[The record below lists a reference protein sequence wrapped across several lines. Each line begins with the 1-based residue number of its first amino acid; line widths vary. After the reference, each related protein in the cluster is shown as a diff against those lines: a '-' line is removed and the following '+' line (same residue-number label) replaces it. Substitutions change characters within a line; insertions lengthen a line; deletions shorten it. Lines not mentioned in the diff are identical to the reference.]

1 MQNKQPAESSS
12 SSAQPEG
19 MGASQHGESG
29 VTAGNAVRR
38 STAFPKIGELLRRF
52 SVFIILLAI
61 CAVFAASSGDFL
73 TPSNLL
79 NVALQTSII
88 AIVAIGMTFTILTAG
103 IDLSVGSLMALS
115 GALAAGLA
123 VRQEWGTYPGIA
135 AALLAGLALGAVN
148 GLLVIKGGMPPFV
161 ATLAMMAVAR
171 GLTLFY
177 TQGRPIA
184 GLEENF
190 IFWGT
195 GRLLGIPVPVIL
207 LVVLTLIAHV
217 VLRYTRFGLY
227 VYATGGNEETTRLA
241 GIPPNRIKL
250 SVYVIS
256 GFTAALGG
264 ILLTARLWSAQ
275 PNAAVGWE
283 LDAIAAPVLGGVS
296 LFGGVG
302 GIGGTLV
309 GAFIIGVLSNGLNL
323 MGIPSYYQQVIKGV
337 VFILAVMLDLA
348 TKRRR

>member
-1 MQNKQPAESSS
+1 MSD
-12 SSAQPEG
+12 
-19 MGASQHGESG
+19 SQLSRLGE
-29 VTAGNAVRR
+29 
-38 STAFPKIGELLRRF
+38 ILRRF
-52 SVFIILLAI
+52 SVLIILLII
-61 CAVFAASSGDFL
+61 CVVFAVGSRDFL
-73 TPSNLL
+73 TTSNLL

-88 AIVAIGMTFTILTAG
+88 AIIAIGMTFTILTAG
-103 IDLSVGSLMALS
+103 IDLSVGSLMALG

-123 VRQEWGTYPGIA
+123 VQQGLGAYGGIA
-135 AALLAGLALGAVN
+135 GALLAGLMLGGVN
-148 GLLVIKGGMPPFV
+148 GLLIIKGKMPPFV

-171 GLTLFY
+171 GLTLVY

-195 GRLLGIPVPVIL
+195 GRLLGIPAP
-207 LVVLTLIAHV
+207 VVLLATLALIAHV
-217 VLRYTRFGLY
+217 VLRHTRFGLY
-227 VYATGGNEETTRLA
+227 VHATGGNEETTRLA
-241 GIPPNRIKL
+241 GISPNRIKL
-250 SVYVIS
+250 AVYVIS
-256 GFTAALGG
+256 GFTATLGG
-264 ILLTARLWSAQ
+264 VLLTARLWSAQ

-302 GIGGTLV
+302 SIGGTLV

-323 MGIPSYYQQVIKGV
+323 LGVPSYYQQVIKGV
-337 VFILAVMLDLA
+337 VFILAVMLDLL

>member
-1 MQNKQPAESSS
+1 MRNSPLSRPAE
-12 SSAQPEG
+12 
-19 MGASQHGESG
+19 
-29 VTAGNAVRR
+29 V
-38 STAFPKIGELLRRF
+38 LRRF
-52 SVFIILLAI
+52 SVFVILLVICLIFAI
-61 CAVFAASSGDFL
+61 GSGDFL
-73 TPSNLL
+73 TASNLL

-103 IDLSVGSLMALS
+103 IDLSVGSLMALC

-123 VRQEWGTYPGIA
+123 VRQGLGTYGGI
-135 AALLAGLALGAVN
+135 GLALLVGVVLGAMN
-148 GLLVIKGGMPPFV
+148 GLLIVKGGIPPFV
-161 ATLAMMAVAR
+161 ATLAMMAVGR
-171 GLTLFY
+171 GLTLVY
-177 TQGRPIA
+177 TQGRPVA
-184 GLEENF
+184 GLEKNF

-195 GRLLGIPVPVIL
+195 GRLLGIPMPVIL
-207 LVVLTLIAHV
+207 MVILAFIAFV

-241 GIPPNRIKL
+241 GVSPDRIKL
-250 SVYVIS
+250 AVYVIS
-256 GFTAALGG
+256 GFTATLGG
-264 ILLTARLWSAQ
+264 VLLTARLWSAQ

-283 LDAIAAPVLGGVS
+283 LDAIAAPVLGGTS

-323 MGIPSYYQQVIKGV
+323 MGVSSYYQQVIKGA
-337 VFILAVMLDLA
+337 VFILAVMLDLF

>member
-1 MQNKQPAESSS
+1 MRASLATRIGLPART
-12 SSAQPEG
+12 G
-19 MGASQHGESG
+19 D
-29 VTAGNAVRR
+29 
-38 STAFPKIGELLRRF
+38 ILRRL

-61 CAVFAASSGDFL
+61 CLVFALGSEDFL

-79 NVALQTSII
+79 NVALQTSILI
-88 AIVAIGMTFTILTAG
+88 IVAIGMTFTILTAG
-103 IDLSVGSLMALS
+103 IDLSVGSLMALG
-115 GALAAGLA
+115 GAVAAGMA
-123 VRQEWGTYPGIA
+123 VQQGLGTWAGIGIA
-135 AALLAGLALGAVN
+135 LLVGMALGAVN
-148 GLLVIKGGMPPFV
+148 GLLVVRGGMPPFV

-171 GLTLFY
+171 GLTLVY

-184 GLEENF
+184 GLEESF
-190 IFWGT
+190 IYWGT
-195 GRLLGIPVPVIL
+195 GQLWGIPVPVIL
-207 LVVLTLIAHV
+207 MVFLAIVAYV
-217 VLRYTRFGLY
+217 VLRQTRFGLH

-241 GIPPNRIKL
+241 GINPSWIKMA
-250 SVYVIS
+250 VYVIS
-256 GFTAALGG
+256 GFTATLGG

-302 GIGGTLV
+302 GIGGTVV

-323 MGIPSYYQQVIKGV
+323 MGVPSYYQQVIKGA
-337 VFILAVMLDLA
+337 VFILAVMLDLF